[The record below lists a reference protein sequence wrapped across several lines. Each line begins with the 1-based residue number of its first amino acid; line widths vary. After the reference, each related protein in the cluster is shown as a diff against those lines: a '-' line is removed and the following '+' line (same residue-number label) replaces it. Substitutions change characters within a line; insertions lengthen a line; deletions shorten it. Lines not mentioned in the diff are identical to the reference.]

1 MSKQFRNKLHFMYY
15 VMFHGG
21 FMVKKN
27 YQLASESKFLINK
40 AQTFKD
46 FYSTI
51 WYININ
57 FKIRF
62 L

>member
-1 MSKQFRNKLHFMYY
+1 
-15 VMFHGG
+15 
-21 FMVKKN
+21 MVKKN
-27 YQLASESKFLINK
+27 YQLANESKFLINK
-40 AQTFKD
+40 AKTFKERNN

>member
-1 MSKQFRNKLHFMYY
+1 MYY

-27 YQLASESKFLINK
+27 YQLANESKFLINK
-40 AQTFKD
+40 AQTFID
-46 FYSTI
+46 RNNFYSTI
-51 WYININ
+51 WYIN